1 MKEATIGSQSR
12 EKVISAWPFKSS
24 AGTTTYET
32 QLHSDGVITCN
43 CPGWVRNVKADGHRE
58 CKHCREVKAE
68 ANAIVRGLKSPVFKN
83 NDQNFQYKTIE
94 VEKKVIVPQVRVVEK
109 IVEKIVEKRIFVK
122 SDSVEI
128 RGTKRL
134 LRAIPQEKD

>member
-43 CPGWVRNVKADGHRE
+43 CPGWVRHVKPDLRRE
-58 CKHCREVKAE
+58 CKHCREVKYE
-68 ANAIVRGLKSPVFKN
+68 ATQILQGRQKPIFK
-83 NDQNFQYKTIE
+83 NDQNVQYKTIQI
-94 VEKKVIVPQVRVVEK
+94 EKKVILPQVKVVEK
-109 IVEKIVEKRIFVK
+109 IVEKIIEKKVFVK

-128 RGTKRL
+128 RGTKRF
-134 LRAIPQEKD
+134 LRAIPQEE